1 MMTSVLNPVTSGPI
15 KVINHFEYEKEG
27 SSEKFKGG
35 IIAPSKGEPVSGYA
49 VRLSGWYLFERGK
62 QYIQLME
69 GCKLT
74 IDTPVSRIDYY
85 PYGRVEI
92 TDKKG
97 KLLRTM
103 KKNAD
108 IEFAFSILRYPTK
121 LERFLTS

>member
-1 MMTSVLNPVTSGPI
+1 MMTSVLNPITSGPI
-15 KVINHFEYEKEG
+15 IVVNHFEYEKEG
-27 SSEKFKGG
+27 SSERFKAGF
-35 IIAPSKGEPVSGYA
+35 INPSKGRAASGYA
-49 VRLSGWYLFERGK
+49 VRLSGWYIFQRDE

-74 IDTPVSRIDYY
+74 IDTPVRRIDYY
-85 PYGRVEI
+85 PYGIVEV

-103 KKNAD
+103 KKKAD
-108 IEFAFSILRYPTK
+108 IKFAFSILRYPAK